1 MDDHFRAL
9 GADQERVGL
18 PASGPAR
25 QAASRLPGAAIS
37 LEHSYRRLLFLYPA
51 RYRRIHEEEM
61 LAVLMTTPSA
71 GKRRPGLAEAADLAW
86 GALRV
91 RLQPQRDGGE
101 PVWRDAL
108 AALSVILPLVMLAV
122 FAGQLTGQ
130 WQASSKSVLDI
141 GFPLWMIRQIAAPI
155 LLVVLVLLR
164 RRRAAIVVSVALFL
178 WLAQL
183 NEGLTLLWATGDA
196 YLLVPLALEVI
207 ALAASAG
214 PQRGRQLL
222 TWKHGA
228 LAVVAA
234 LAASLPGSAVPLAV
248 IAVAG
253 GAVMVLCSSLARW
266 LIVLLAAAAWPFFIV
281 VADPSGDP
289 LVPFLPSEFGVVSE
303 TYLVPAVLLAW
314 FAVSALRESRR
325 LARPAPASR

>member
-183 NEGLTLLWATGDA
+183 NEGLTLLGD
-196 YLLVPLALEVI
+196 
-207 ALAASAG
+207 
-214 PQRGRQLL
+214 R
-222 TWKHGA
+222 
-228 LAVVAA
+228 
-234 LAASLPGSAVPLAV
+234 
-248 IAVAG
+248 
-253 GAVMVLCSSLARW
+253 
-266 LIVLLAAAAWPFFIV
+266 
-281 VADPSGDP
+281 
-289 LVPFLPSEFGVVSE
+289 
-303 TYLVPAVLLAW
+303 
-314 FAVSALRESRR
+314 
-325 LARPAPASR
+325 